1 MIHETILVGGDR
13 ISHRGELYTY
23 FLRNSQ
29 EMNPKAETACSAD
42 LSRRRLL

>member
-29 EMNPKAETACSAD
+29 EMNPKRNRPVVLICPGGG
-42 LSRRRLL
+42 

>member
-29 EMNPKAETACSAD
+29 EMNPKRKLPVVLICPGGG
-42 LSRRRLL
+42 